1 MRRLLVIVVL
11 TGTGF
16 LCATATPRSL
26 GGIPSEDDHP
36 GRALTVHE
44 WGTFTSVA
52 GLSGLAVDWQP
63 AGGPSDLPCFVDSL
77 VGRVKSGLRGKIR
90 METPVL
96 YFYGSSEEPV
106 DVTVSF
112 PDGRITEW
120 YPPTDLS
127 DGGIRWQDV
136 VLEPADSPV
145 LPTEAGPSHYY
156 AARETDAVPLRV
168 GDDFEKFL
176 FYRGVGNFQPPVSA
190 RVSDD
195 GRSIRVS
202 GFPSDSAEAPIAAL
216 VQFESRDGRIAYRI
230 ATTEELDRVN
240 TEVGGR
246 LPSAPDPSWTRD
258 MSRLGKDLSSMLVA
272 AGLYRREADAMVE
285 TWRDSWFEV
294 GSRIFYLVPG
304 ATVDAL
310 LPLEIQPE
318 PAEVRRAFVGRAEVL
333 TPATLDEVADAL
345 EAGDTRAL
353 EPYGRFLEPIL
364 DQLVAR
370 AELGGPALSRAFEAL
385 DRLQSAYVLQA
396 THCG

>member
-1 MRRLLVIVVL
+1 
-11 TGTGF
+11 
-16 LCATATPRSL
+16 
-26 GGIPSEDDHP
+26 
-36 GRALTVHE
+36 
-44 WGTFTSVA
+44 
-52 GLSGLAVDWQP
+52 
-63 AGGPSDLPCFVDSL
+63 
-77 VGRVKSGLRGKIR
+77 
-90 METPVL
+90 
-96 YFYGSSEEPV
+96 
-106 DVTVSF
+106 
-112 PDGRITEW
+112 
-120 YPPTDLS
+120 
-127 DGGIRWQDV
+127 
-136 VLEPADSPV
+136 
-145 LPTEAGPSHYY
+145 
-156 AARETDAVPLRV
+156 
-168 GDDFEKFL
+168 
-176 FYRGVGNFQPPVSA
+176 
-190 RVSDD
+190 
-195 GRSIRVS
+195 
-202 GFPSDSAEAPIAAL
+202 
-216 VQFESRDGRIAYRI
+216 
-230 ATTEELDRVN
+230 
-240 TEVGGR
+240 
-246 LPSAPDPSWTRD
+246 